1 MSKILKRTRSRT
13 AGVAAAVLAAAGL
26 AGVPAANAAPQ
37 AFNFQ
42 NSSYILTLRAGAVEP
57 YAVIPRDLP
66 TDIGF
71 SYVDLVHDLGQ
82 KQGRCETWGAG
93 YWLGT
98 EVEEGVLG
106 LGAAP
111 PDAGDVSHGYKN
123 PTTSRQVRPDLT
135 PAGEPSG
142 SDRTPVIPAA
152 GTAGP
157 HWVATCNHDAK
168 GSGTGELA
176 DVAGAKFVGST
187 SAAEVNKVTGLYT
200 GISRSYI
207 QDLEIGGNL
216 VTITSLMQVKQTPTS
231 KPVITYRLSFLDG
244 GPDGKNY
251 GLNQNGFTVAGTNVP
266 ADPLV
271 EQFNSQVEQGAGA
284 LAALG
289 PYGLSLL
296 APHVGKSTD
305 GDRFSITA
313 PVIQG
318 KAGLKV
324 REGTIGQEQGLR
336 FGSVTFQG
344 AYGDN

>member
-1 MSKILKRTRSRT
+1 MPKKLS
-13 AGVAAAVLAAAGL
+13 AAVAAALAL
-26 AGVPAANAAPQ
+26 SGVPAVAQAAQTAPSP
-37 AFNFQ
+37 FSYL

-71 SYVDLVHDLGQ
+71 SYVDLVHDLGM

-111 PDAGDVSHGYKN
+111 PDAGDISGGYKN
-123 PTTSRQVRPDLT
+123 PTTSRQVRPDLS
-135 PAGEPSG
+135 PPGAPSQ
-142 SDRTPVIPAA
+142 SDRTPAIPA
-152 GTAGP
+152 GGNAGP
-157 HWVATCNHDAK
+157 HWVAKCDSDAK

-187 SAAEVNKVTGLYT
+187 SSAEVNKVTGLYT

-207 QDLEIGGNL
+207 QDLEIAGKL
-216 VTITSLMQVKQTPTS
+216 VTITSLMQVKQGPTS
-231 KPVITYRLSFLDG
+231 KPVITYRLSFIDG
-244 GPDGKNY
+244 GEDGKNY

-266 ADPLV
+266 ADQLV
-271 EQFNSQVEQGAGA
+271 EQFNSQVAQGAGA
-284 LAALG
+284 IAALG

-305 GDRFSITA
+305 GGRYSITA

-324 REGTIGQEQGLR
+324 REGTVGQEQGLR